1 MTDPA
6 QLTFWQ
12 MAIYNKTE
20 VPRDNL
26 KSKHLTAIIEK
37 KNGQEYLV

>member
-20 VPRDNL
+20 VPRDYL

-37 KNGQEYLV
+37 KNGQEYLD